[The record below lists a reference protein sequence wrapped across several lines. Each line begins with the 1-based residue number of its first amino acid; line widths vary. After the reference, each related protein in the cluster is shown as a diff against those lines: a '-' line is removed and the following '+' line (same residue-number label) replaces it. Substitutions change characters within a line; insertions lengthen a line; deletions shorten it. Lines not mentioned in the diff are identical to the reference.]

1 MLDLILF
8 NMDKILVIEDEKN
21 IRDTLA
27 EILVLNGYDVECA
40 FNGRN
45 GIIKAIEMKPDL
57 VLCDVMMPELDG
69 WQTVKEFRLNPE
81 LYCTP
86 FVFMSALSTMQ
97 DFRNGM
103 NLGADDYLAKPFD
116 IKELLQIVAYQLNK
130 VEIRKR
136 TNNIDKNK
144 NTKEALNDFK
154 EKIKEKTKDF
164 FDSLERAKMVQKVI
178 LPSDV
183 EMKEQFPE
191 HFIFYS
197 PKDTISGDFYWSR
210 NVDGIKLVAVADCT
224 GHGIPAALISMV
236 CYNLLNTTVDQY
248 GFRNPAEILTKVNE
262 LLVEFMSAHH
272 KNYIGD
278 GMDISLCAILPS
290 REACPDFSGGA
301 GGVLQYA
308 GAKRPIYIHTK
319 KINSLHI
326 QEDNL
331 RFYENLEGQ
340 LLYEIKGSNSSIGG
354 IDSNFEIQEQAFEFQ
369 HGDTIYLTSDGF
381 ADQFG
386 GNNDKK
392 YKTKNLKNL
401 ILSFQTNEMAEQKQL
416 LQKEFENWK
425 KELEQTDDVTVIGIR
440 L

>member
-1 MLDLILF
+1 MLDLTSF
-8 NMDKILVIEDEKN
+8 NMGKILVIEDEKN

-45 GIIKAIEMKPDL
+45 GITKAIEMKPDL

-69 WQTVKEFRLNPE
+69 WQTVKEFRLNPG

-97 DFRNGM
+97 DFRTGM

-178 LPSDV
+178 LPSDA
-183 EMKEQFPE
+183 EMKELFPE

-236 CYNLLNTTVDQY
+236 CYNLLNTSVDQY
-248 GFRNPAEILTKVNE
+248 GYRNPAEILTKVND

-290 REACPDFSGGA
+290 REGA

-319 KINSLHI
+319 KFNSLHI

-331 RFYENLEGQ
+331 RCYENLEGQ

-354 IDSNFEIQEQAFEFQ
+354 IGSNFEIQEQAFEFQ